1 MIENQDL
8 LEEKEE
14 VKIPV
19 IGEFKPKRKFL
30 NFISGV
36 NGAKVRFIRDIA
48 FVKGEKLS
56 GILEGVVFKITICDE
71 GTINFEEVDTNKSDK
86 GMRQRLIDD
95 IDSNDVTGY
104 THKFIVANLEF
115 NDVDGLRCYLEVEH
129 EKPIDKLRD
138 LITETEKISEKGM
151 SFLDSLFGDDE
162 DEEEED
168 DENTIVEED
177 VEDVEEV
184 ETTTKSHLE
193 DTFRKMNE
201 DKVIELKS
209 RIEDSEKDIRK
220 YNNEIKQTEAR
231 LKEVNSKLG
240 VLQSRLESL
249 SPYDELNGYVF
260 FVSEEQKMETGIDD
274 NTKSIADKIADLMG
288 LKKDV
293 LFDHLTS
300 SFYKI
305 KIAKKED
312 HNDFKVSSEVLD
324 KISSIDVMGNFAHN
338 KETNSFEYR
347 GELNWHQLV
356 GKFLRKGFE
365 QDPTFDRES
374 GSNSYVRVSD
384 KSGEMNVGPVVLKN
398 DEGFVDMGNGVYGVM
413 PSEPTKIK
421 SYQDFSNE
429 DEGDEDDIQEA
440 LEEFE
445 EATGYPM
452 GDKYLFAF
460 GVNPDNDPDEP
471 FYIQITPKSYWD
483 KEGATWDGHL
493 DYILKLPKHFEELAE
508 GTFVSRKRDTDC
520 ISDFMKRGD
529 FTFDSKYQDFMEDF
543 ITNGSGK
550 KYTINGI
557 TLEEFMD
564 SNYPKL

>member
-162 DEEEED
+162 DEDEED

-260 FVSEEQKMETGIDD
+260 FVSEEQK
-274 NTKSIADKIADLMG
+274 N
-288 LKKDV
+288 
-293 LFDHLTS
+293 
-300 SFYKI
+300 
-305 KIAKKED
+305 
-312 HNDFKVSSEVLD
+312 
-324 KISSIDVMGNFAHN
+324 GNR
-338 KETNSFEYR
+338 YR
-347 GELNWHQLV
+347 
-356 GKFLRKGFE
+356 
-365 QDPTFDRES
+365 
-374 GSNSYVRVSD
+374 
-384 KSGEMNVGPVVLKN
+384 
-398 DEGFVDMGNGVYGVM
+398 
-413 PSEPTKIK
+413 
-421 SYQDFSNE
+421 
-429 DEGDEDDIQEA
+429 
-440 LEEFE
+440 
-445 EATGYPM
+445 
-452 GDKYLFAF
+452 
-460 GVNPDNDPDEP
+460 
-471 FYIQITPKSYWD
+471 
-483 KEGATWDGHL
+483 
-493 DYILKLPKHFEELAE
+493 
-508 GTFVSRKRDTDC
+508 
-520 ISDFMKRGD
+520 
-529 FTFDSKYQDFMEDF
+529 
-543 ITNGSGK
+543 
-550 KYTINGI
+550 
-557 TLEEFMD
+557 
-564 SNYPKL
+564 